1 MVGVLK
7 WRNCSDKE
15 FGEILNKSNNWTHFL
30 KNCGYR
36 NTGNKKP
43 VMRRIKKL
51 NIILPIKPINII
63 LTLLNY

>member
-1 MVGVLK
+1 MVRVLK
-7 WRNCSDKE
+7 WIDFSEEE

-43 VMRRIKKL
+43 VMKRI
-51 NIILPIKPINII
+51 N
-63 LTLLNY
+63 